1 MSRVR
6 TLRSRLRPAPERR
19 WSVRARATAAGATQP
34 LVALAV
40 NSSTSL
46 VAGALLGSITH
57 TFERLPGLLI
67 LVPAAI
73 GLRGNVF
80 AALGNRLSTAIHTG
94 TFTFSFR
101 ADTVLGQ
108 NVRASLYLTGGL
120 SLTLAAVAKVVA
132 IAFGVQ
138 HTIPLLDMA
147 AVSVVGGL
155 LASAAVLAATVA
167 LTLGSVRYDW
177 DLDNLVAP
185 VVSTLGDVLTL
196 PALWLAAHLIGGGR
210 PSQAIGGVLAAL
222 AMAGTVAGFRAGHP
236 RLRSVMRESWPV
248 LLAAVVLSTLAGV
261 VIEKRLATFAT
272 YPALLVLVPAFVSSA
287 GALGGVLSSRLAT
300 KLHLGTLAPALVPDR
315 GARAD
320 GLALLGLGLP
330 IYVLNGAGAH
340 VVGRLTGAA
349 SPGLVSMLAAS
360 LAGGAA
366 VVMFVIGVAYYG
378 SIAAARL
385 GVDPDTYGVPIV
397 TSSVDFAGAI
407 ALIVAIV
414 ALGIS

>member
-1 MSRVR
+1 MIRVR
-6 TLRSRLRPAPERR
+6 SLRSRLLPARERR
-19 WSVRARATAAGATQP
+19 WTDRARAAAAGSAQP
-34 LVALAV
+34 LVALAL

-46 VAGALLGSITH
+46 VAGAVLGSITH

-94 TFTFSFR
+94 TFNLSFR
-101 ADTVLGQ
+101 SDTVLGQ
-108 NVRASLYLTGGL
+108 NVLASLYLTGGL
-120 SLTLAAVAKVVA
+120 SLALAGVAKVVA
-132 IAFGVQ
+132 IGFGVQ
-138 HTIPLLDMA
+138 HTMPLLDMA

-167 LTLGSVRYDW
+167 LTLGSVRYEW

-222 AMAGTVAGFRAGHP
+222 AVAGTVAGLRTRHALLRA
-236 RLRSVMRESWPV
+236 VMRESWPV
-248 LLAAVVLSTLAGV
+248 LFAAVVLSTLAGV
-261 VIEKRLATFAT
+261 VIEKQLGIFSA

-300 KLHLGTLAPALVPDR
+300 KLHLGTLTPTIVPDR
-315 GARAD
+315 GARSD
-320 GLALLGLGLP
+320 GVALLLLGLP

-340 VVGRLTGAA
+340 VVGGLTGAA
-349 SPGLVSMLAAS
+349 SPGLAPMLAAS
-360 LAGGAA
+360 LGGGAA
-366 VVMFVIGVAYYG
+366 AVVFVIAVAYYG
-378 SIAAARL
+378 SIAASRL

-397 TSSVDFAGAI
+397 TSSVDFAGAL
-407 ALIVAIV
+407 ALILAIV
-414 ALGIS
+414 ALGIA